1 MDIKTSI
8 SWKVYL
14 MYLLFVVGMIAVVVK
29 TFMIQAA
36 GRDNLLSTESERIQL
51 IQEEVEARRGQ
62 ILDDLGEPLVTSVT
76 FYEIRFDATV
86 PKNEIFNDFIF
97 FYTKVK
103 LVFDNFLK

>member
-1 MDIKTSI
+1 
-8 SWKVYL
+8 